1 MPKGKGTY
9 GSKVGRPPKKKYD
22 KGGKLRRAMSSL
34 GKVSFG
40 GGSALDTIRD
50 RMASEEVDPFSTRNP
65 EGVPAEKV
73 AEATEQQNQEAENFD
88 AFMTTP
94 TSNAME
100 RSQTMPDTE
109 KYNKG
114 GKVRE
119 WQKNPKDT
127 KFKAKFPKQTFK
139 GKEVKPVPLPKDVSK
154 QYFKGKE
161 TKPAKGF
168 YAKSGKKGKK
178 K

>member
-1 MPKGKGTY
+1 MPQGKGTY

-22 KGGKLRRAMSSL
+22 KGGKIRRAMKEIDISKAGIGGRSVL
-34 GKVSFG
+34 GQ
-40 GGSALDTIRD
+40 LRD
-50 RMASEEVDPFSTRNP
+50 KMASYDVDPFSTRNP

-100 RSQTMPDTE
+100 RSQVSPDIT

-114 GKVRE
+114 GKV
-119 WQKNPKDT
+119 
-127 KFKAKFPKQTFK
+127 
-139 GKEVKPVPLPKDVSK
+139 
-154 QYFKGKE
+154 
-161 TKPAKGF
+161 
-168 YAKSGKKGKK
+168 
-178 K
+178 